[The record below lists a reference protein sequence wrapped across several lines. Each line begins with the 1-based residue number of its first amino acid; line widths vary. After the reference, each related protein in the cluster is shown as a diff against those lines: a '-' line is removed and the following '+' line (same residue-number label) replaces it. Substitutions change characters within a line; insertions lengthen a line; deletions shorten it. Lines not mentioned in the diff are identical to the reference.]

1 MRATPRTLSLL
12 AASLSLPL
20 HAAELP
26 PDHAARMEKGLRLFR
41 EKVAPTL
48 KEHCL
53 DCHGGRKTKADL
65 DIATR
70 ESLLKGGSEG
80 PAVIPFDE
88 KNSLMLK
95 LVRHEVDPAMPDEKP
110 KLPSATIELLEQWVA
125 SGAPYD
131 QPLIAGKASA
141 RDRSTVTE
149 DDRKW
154 WAFQPLQPVAVPA
167 QAIPPKQ
174 HAHPIDAFLQKA
186 RTAKSITAAP
196 AANPRTLVRRLF
208 LDVTGFPPSPE
219 AVDAFLAD
227 TNPNKWEKLV
237 DQQLASPAYGERWAR
252 HWLDVARFAES
263 SGFEHDY
270 DRPYAFHY
278 RDFVIK
284 ALNADMPYPTF
295 VKWQIAGD
303 EIEPTNPQA
312 MMATGFL
319 GAGVFPTQITAN
331 EVERTRYDAMD
342 DMLSTTASAFLG
354 LTVGCAR
361 CHDHKFDPIPT
372 EDYYRMLSTF
382 TTTVRSNVDL
392 VLDKDSH
399 AKAIATHEEKIKSQK
414 TRLQQVEKSLRA
426 KDFSTWLAKSEPPQ
440 SALTS
445 LAVREITSSG
455 GATFRPQPD
464 GSFVAEGTNPRVDTY
479 TIRCAA
485 PAGNLTGIR
494 LDALADS
501 SGKAKGPGRAPNGN
515 FALSRIELEI
525 TQKGKSPLKPQ
536 FDSAEATHQQNTGG
550 LSVQS
555 ALDDNPSTGWAV
567 DNGGIGKDQSAI
579 FVLREPQAL
588 SGEEEM
594 VIRLHFAVNTGHNIA
609 RPRIGAFVGGA
620 PSLHQKP
627 VDGRIKSLLQAKQS
641 RPLTPEEETTLFD
654 AWKTDQQAWSKES
667 AQLVA
672 LEKTTP
678 KPGEPVLVC
687 AEGFQPIVMH
697 SQGAPFL
704 KETHLLKRGDANQ
717 KVRVIDQGF
726 LQILS
731 RTGAAATK
739 WQTPVPDGAK
749 FSGRRTALANWI
761 TDTQSGA
768 GALAARVIVN
778 RIWQHHFGQGI
789 VPTPND
795 FGKTGTAPAHPELLE
810 WLANELL
817 RNEGSL
823 KSIHRIILTSAAY
836 QQSSSPSQESRDKDP
851 DNTLLTRYPV
861 RRLEAEIVRDAAL
874 KVSGTL
880 DPRPFGPGTLD
891 EGSTRRS
898 IYFTVKRSR
907 LIPSMV
913 AFDAPEPLTSQG
925 NRPSTVVAPQALFQL
940 NSPHARK
947 WANALASRISQKA
960 GPSAK
965 PTDLITA
972 AYQESLTRRPTDQE
986 MEIANRFLTSTPDT
1000 LTQLADLCQNLLA
1013 LNEFVYL
1020 P

>member
-1 MRATPRTLSLL
+1 MRALLTALSLL
-12 AASLSLPL
+12 AALLGL
-20 HAAELP
+20 KTGAAELP
-26 PDHAARMEKGLRLFR
+26 PDHAKRMEKGLSIFR
-41 EKVAPTL
+41 EKVAPAL

-70 ESLLKGGSEG
+70 DSLLKGGSEG
-80 PAVIPFDE
+80 PAIIPFDS
-88 KNSLMLK
+88 KNSLMMRLI
-95 LVRHEVDPAMPDEKP
+95 RHEADPTMPDEKP
-110 KLPSATIELLEQWVA
+110 KLPPATIDFLEQWIA

-131 QPLIAGKASA
+131 QPLISGKTGP
-141 RDRSTVTE
+141 RDRSTVTA

-154 WAFQPLQPVAVPA
+154 WSFQPLKPISVPA
-167 QAIPPKQ
+167 QAPQSGRPS
-174 HAHPIDAFLQKA
+174 HPVDAFLQQA
-186 RTAKSITAAP
+186 RAAQSLTAAP
-196 AANPRTLVRRLF
+196 PADPRVLVRRLF

-219 AVDAFLAD
+219 QVDAFVAD
-227 TNPNKWEKLV
+227 PSASKWKKLV
-237 DQQLASPAYGERWAR
+237 DQQLADPAYGERWAR

-284 ALNADMPYPTF
+284 ALNADMPFSTF
-295 VKWQIAGD
+295 VRWQIAGD
-303 EIEPTNPQA
+303 EIDPTNPQA
-312 MMATGFL
+312 LMATGFL

-399 AKAIATHEEKIKSQK
+399 AKALAAHEEKLKTQKSRVQ
-414 TRLQQVEKSLRA
+414 RVEQSLRA
-426 KDFSTWLAKSEPPQ
+426 TEFKAWLAKSEPPQ
-440 SALTS
+440 SALTP
-445 LAVREITSSG
+445 LTVREITSSG

-464 GSFVAEGTNPRVDTY
+464 GSFIAEGTNARSDTY
-479 TIRCAA
+479 AFRCAA
-485 PAGNLTGIR
+485 PAGSLSGVR
-494 LDALADS
+494 LDALAEPS
-501 SGKAKGPGRAPNGN
+501 AKAKGPGRAANGN

-525 TQKGKSPLKPQ
+525 TQPGQAPVKLH
-536 FDSAEATHQQNTGG
+536 FESAEATHQQNTGG
-550 LSVQS
+550 LSVKS
-555 ALDDNPSTGWAV
+555 AIDDNPSTGWAV
-567 DNGGIGKDQSAI
+567 DSGGIGKDQSAI
-579 FVLREPQAL
+579 FTL
-588 SGEEEM
+588 SNPHPLTGKEEM
-594 VIRLHFAVNTGHNIA
+594 IIRLHFAVNTGHNIA
-609 RPRIGAFVGGA
+609 RPRVAAFIDGS
-620 PSLHQKP
+620 PSLNQKP
-627 VDGRIKSLLQAKQS
+627 VDERIKNLLAAKQTRS
-641 RPLTPEEETTLFD
+641 LNTEEETTLFD
-654 AWKTDQQAWSKES
+654 IWKRDQPAWSKEF
-667 AQLVA
+667 AQLA
-672 LEKTTP
+672 TLDKSPP

-717 KVRVIDQGF
+717 KVRVVEQGF

-731 RTGAAATK
+731 PSAPQLSR
-739 WQTPVPDGAK
+739 WQAPVPQGAK
-749 FSGRRTALANWI
+749 FSGRRTALANWL

-778 RIWQHHFGQGI
+778 RIWQHHFGRGI
-789 VPTPND
+789 VATPND
-795 FGKTGTAPAHPELLE
+795 FGKTGNAPSHPDLLD

-817 RNEGSL
+817 HNKGSL
-823 KSIHRIILTSAAY
+823 KAIHRVVLTSAAY
-836 QQSSSPSQESRDKDP
+836 QQSASNTVQAHEKDP
-851 DNTLLTRYPV
+851 DNVLLTRFPV

-874 KVSGTL
+874 KVSGAL
-880 DPRPFGPGTLD
+880 DSRPFGPGTLD
-891 EGSTRRS
+891 EGSNRRS

-913 AFDAPEPLTSQG
+913 AFDAPEPLASQG

-947 WANALASRISQKA
+947 WAHALANRVLQKA
-960 GPSAK
+960 GPAAK
-965 PTDLITA
+965 PTDLIVT
-972 AYQESLTRRPTDQE
+972 AYQEALTRRPNE
-986 MEIANRFLTSTPDT
+986 HEIRIANRFLVSSTDT
-1000 LTQLADLCQNLLA
+1000 QSLLTDLCQNLLA